1 MAELLEYI
9 ASILFTLWAAL
20 IVVTWVRYDK
30 LPHGKVLFILAWI
43 WPLLLVEDL
52 LRISGMVHFLPF
64 VVGAFYCIPL
74 VIMIGLYLLIN
85 PLLMDQP
92 IQHKPLIYGGLAII
106 IAIQV
111 PILVLS
117 NADKT
122 QLLFDQPIGLPLQNL
137 PIYLAYWLS
146 GLGIVAIGIRLVDVM
161 QVYQRTLSEQV
172 VDINYYRVPAIIGL
186 MATLVG
192 IGFTAIVLTTVVAF
206 GFVEFSWWQTT
217 IHFSYASVIL
227 LILVLLL
234 ERRRYS
240 PLPLDLEKLSKRIGD
255 ENLLRDTLA
264 RAEKAMIDR
273 KAYKVIGLRIQQLA
287 DAARVEPT
295 NLAIA
300 SHVLLNRNFRA
311 FVYHYRLEYAKKVLM
326 RTDAKVSAVARRL
339 GFQSE
344 RFLSDMFIKYIE
356 AMGANAGNEL
366 ADPIDNQDD
375 LLSNPSEGSQ

>member
-1 MAELLEYI
+1 M
-9 ASILFTLWAAL
+9 
-20 IVVTWVRYDK
+20 
-30 LPHGKVLFILAWI
+30 KV
-43 WPLLLVEDL
+43 EN
-52 LRISGMVHFLPF
+52 LRSMMYMFR
-64 VVGAFYCIPL
+64 
-74 VIMIGLYLLIN
+74 
-85 PLLMDQP
+85 Q
-92 IQHKPLIYGGLAII
+92 
-106 IAIQV
+106 
-111 PILVLS
+111 
-117 NADKT
+117 
-122 QLLFDQPIGLPLQNL
+122 
-137 PIYLAYWLS
+137 
-146 GLGIVAIGIRLVDVM
+146 
-161 QVYQRTLSEQV
+161 
-172 VDINYYRVPAIIGL
+172 AIIGL

-192 IGFTAIVLTTVVAF
+192 IGFTAIVLTTIVAF